1 MKQLSM
7 KYAYDLT
14 KKKKR
19 KLKINYLKGALGKLR
34 SLQIVL
40 WRLSQGVCITS
51 QRTVHLLHV

>member
-14 KKKKR
+14 KKKR

-34 SLQIVL
+34 SLQIIL